1 MLTLFVLY
9 ILWISA
15 LSQVTTHSEDNTRK
29 DSMRICQCDT
39 CQTGT
44 CMIDILNN
52 NTRCFVKFS
61 LDDDNKQ
68 YTYRSCTNQ
77 AILACNSQMTDRPFK
92 VQCCSE
98 NYCNSDD
105 KIPDDHVILSEMQ
118 SKSIDDKITFE
129 TADDFD
135 NKGTYLDN
143 NSSTTEDELGLIY
156 ILVGS
161 VTVLFA
167 ISLLLVL
174 VYKRCNYPQPH
185 KDYTLT
191 PHTDYPFTGVKGA
204 PFPPQQPDL
213 SSSFGSGSGYNS
225 ERRMNQRTIARQ
237 ITLIETIGKGRFG
250 EVHRGSFRGDNVA
263 VKIFASH
270 DEKSWS
276 REMDIYRT
284 ALMRNENILG
294 FIAADNKDR
303 GNWTELWLITEYHE
317 LGSLY
322 DFLSQNTLNNYD
334 MLIFALSIANGLTFL
349 HSEIRGTSG
358 TLNANGNNYH
368 CTSGYKPAIAHRD
381 VKSKN
386 ILVKSNMECCINDLG
401 LAVRHDSKND
411 EVERPPDHR
420 VGTKRYMAPEVLDD
434 TLNPRSF
441 DSYCKADIY
450 SFGLVLWEIASRTVN
465 ASAPIVDEYRQPYHE
480 YVAPDPSVEEMR
492 KVVVV
497 DRCRP
502 AISRHWNNDEY
513 LRLMEKL
520 VQECWY
526 HDPGARL
533 TALRVKKSLV
543 AFRDSLNNEVKV

>member
-1 MLTLFVLY
+1 MLLRVTIILLY

-15 LSQVTTHSEDNTRK
+15 LSQDENTRK
-29 DSMRICQCDT
+29 DSIRTCQCDT
-39 CQTGT
+39 CQKGT
-44 CMIDILNN
+44 CKIDITNN

-61 LDDDNKQ
+61 LDEDNKQ

-77 AILACNSQMTDRPFK
+77 AVLACNTQHTERPFK

-98 NYCNSDD
+98 NFCNSAE
-105 KIPDDHVILSEMQ
+105 KIPDNHVILSEMQ
-118 SKSIDDKITFE
+118 SKSTDEVYIESVSDYDDDGVAVESE
-129 TADDFD
+129 T
-135 NKGTYLDN
+135 T
-143 NSSTTEDELGLIY
+143 STEDELGLIY
-156 ILVGS
+156 ILMGS
-161 VTVLFA
+161 LTVLFA

-174 VYKRCNYPQPH
+174 VYKRCNYGTPH
-185 KDYTLT
+185 KDYSLT
-191 PHTDYPFTGVKGA
+191 PHTDYPFNGVTMGKGA
-204 PFPPQQPDL
+204 FPSQPDL

-250 EVHRGSFRGDNVA
+250 EVHRGSFRGDNIA

-284 ALMRNENILG
+284 ALMRHENILG

-381 VKSKN
+381 MKSKN

-434 TLNPRSF
+434 KLNPRSF
-441 DSYCKADIY
+441 DSYCKSDIY
-450 SFGLVLWEIASRTVN
+450 SFGLVMWEIASRTVN
-465 ASAPIVDEYRQPYHE
+465 ASAPIVEEYRQPYHE
-480 YVAPDPSVEEMR
+480 YVAPDPTVEEMR

-502 AISRHWNNDEY
+502 AISRHWGSDEY

-533 TALRVKKSLV
+533 TALRVKKSLL
-543 AFRDSLNNEVKV
+543 AFKDSLNNEVKV